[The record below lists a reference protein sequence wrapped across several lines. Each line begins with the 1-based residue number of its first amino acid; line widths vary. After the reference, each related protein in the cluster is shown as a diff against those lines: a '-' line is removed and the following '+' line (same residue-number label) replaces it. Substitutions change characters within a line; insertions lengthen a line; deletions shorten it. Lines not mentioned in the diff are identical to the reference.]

1 MGLFDL
7 NLRSLLG
14 LVPIDGTQFA
24 CIWRYETTRYN
35 ALAEFIAKNEVH
47 GDIRIHWNPDLNRA
61 WPQMRRSLGYGFD
74 EAWVLNLA
82 VEYRGGDE
90 ISVAASDKST
100 VIEYDP
106 KASSW
111 VLAKR

>member
-1 MGLFDL
+1 MD
-7 NLRSLLG
+7 S
-14 LVPIDGTQFA
+14 I
-24 CIWRYETTRYN
+24 
-35 ALAEFIAKNEVH
+35 
-47 GDIRIHWNPDLNRA
+47 
-61 WPQMRRSLGYGFD
+61 GFD

-100 VIEYDP
+100 AIEYDP
-106 KASSW
+106 KVSSW